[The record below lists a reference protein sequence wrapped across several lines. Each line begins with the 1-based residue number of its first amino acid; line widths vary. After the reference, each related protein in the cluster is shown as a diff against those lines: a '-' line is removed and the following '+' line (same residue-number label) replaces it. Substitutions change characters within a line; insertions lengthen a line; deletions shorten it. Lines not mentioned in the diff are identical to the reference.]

1 MDDTDTQS
9 SAPSNEE
16 AQRREARRR
25 RILENSKN
33 RLAKISGQPLTDEI
47 TSSYRV

>member
-1 MDDTDTQS
+1 MDDSQS
-9 SAPSNEE
+9 PPSDEA

-33 RLAKISGQPLTDEI
+33 RLAKISGQPLTEET
-47 TSSYRV
+47 TSKYFK

>member
-1 MDDTDTQS
+1 MEESPQA
-9 SAPSNEE
+9 APLSDE

-33 RLAKISGQPLTDEI
+33 RLAKISGQPLASEA
-47 TSSYRV
+47 TSN